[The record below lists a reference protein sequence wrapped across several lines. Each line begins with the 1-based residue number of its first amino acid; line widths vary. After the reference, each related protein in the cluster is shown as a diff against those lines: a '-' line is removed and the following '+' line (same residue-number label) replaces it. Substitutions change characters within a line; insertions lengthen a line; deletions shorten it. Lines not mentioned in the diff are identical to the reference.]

1 MILYFIIAFIGA
13 CILGAIVCAII
24 NFITDEKA
32 KTATFVI
39 AFILTVSLVM
49 GGAVLYINKSQSGIR
64 LKKEYTSEYHGGIK
78 RELKVYSMNGT
89 LLYEDS
95 GKFDV
100 DYDDGRIK
108 YVDQHGKVKIIY
120 LGDSASVV
128 VKEIK

>member
-13 CILGAIVCAII
+13 VILGAIVCGII
-24 NFITDEKA
+24 NFFSNAKA
-32 KTATFVI
+32 KTATYVI
-39 AFILTVSLVM
+39 AFILSVSLAM
-49 GGAVLYINKSQSGIR
+49 SGAVLYINKSQSGIR

-89 LLYEDS
+89 LLYEDT

-100 DYDDGRIK
+100 DYHDGRVK

-128 VKEIK
+128 VKEIN

>member
-39 AFILTVSLVM
+39 AFILTVSLAM
-49 GGAVLYINKSQSGIR
+49 GGAVLYINKSQSGMR

-120 LGDSASVV
+120 LGDSASVI

>member
-1 MILYFIIAFIGA
+1 MILYFIITFIGA
-13 CILGAIVCAII
+13 CLLGAIVCAII

-89 LLYEDS
+89 LLYEDT

>member
-1 MILYFIIAFIGA
+1 MILYFIVAFIGA
-13 CILGAIVCAII
+13 VILGAIVCAII

-39 AFILTVSLVM
+39 AFILTVSLVI
-49 GGAVLYINKSQSGIR
+49 GGSVLYVNKSQSGIR
-64 LKKEYTSEYHGGIK
+64 LKKEYASEYHGGIK

-89 LLYEDS
+89 LLYEDT

-100 DYDDGRIK
+100 DYHDGRIK

>member
-13 CILGAIVCAII
+13 CILGAIVCGII
-24 NFITDEKA
+24 SFLSDGDA
-32 KTATFVI
+32 KPLTHVI
-39 AFILTVSLVM
+39 AFILTVSLAM
-49 GGAVLYINKSQSGIR
+49 SGAVLYINKSQSGIR
-64 LKKEYTSEYHGGIK
+64 LKKEYASEYHGGIK

-89 LLYEDS
+89 LLYEDT

-100 DYDDGRIK
+100 AYDDGRIK

>member
-1 MILYFIIAFIGA
+1 MILYFIITFIGA
-13 CILGAIVCAII
+13 CTLGAIVCAII

-49 GGAVLYINKSQSGIR
+49 GGAVLYINKTQSGIR

-100 DYDDGRIK
+100 DYHDGRIK

>member
-1 MILYFIIAFIGA
+1 MILYFIITFIGA
-13 CILGAIVCAII
+13 CILGAIVCG
-24 NFITDEKA
+24 
-32 KTATFVI
+32 V
-39 AFILTVSLVM
+39 
-49 GGAVLYINKSQSGIR
+49 
-64 LKKEYTSEYHGGIK
+64 IK
-78 RELKVYSMNGT
+78 RELKVYSVNGT
-89 LLYEDS
+89 LPYEGS